1 MRRCQWCKDGIPLV
15 DGAGKPYVLCALIPP
30 TAVPVQSVVTRPSA
44 EGGTGAPE
52 LVTTIRWERPPMAL
66 GGWCGQFKM
75 SVRKL
80 LFSRGART

>member
-52 LVTTIRWERPPMAL
+52 LVTTIRSSSRCLETSVQPWRANLEAL
-66 GGWCGQFKM
+66 
-75 SVRKL
+75 V
-80 LFSRGART
+80 T